1 MKFWSIPISYARHTF
16 DDFWRSNA
24 QINHQHKPLVDS
36 RGNKC
41 WLSINAGDCWGC
53 KLSMC
58 TCINYIYSYI
68 VLYIYFVI
76 IVTIVITIVIVLM
89 SLVLFLWFVCM
100 DWLKKRVC
108 ICKMKVF
115 VYMYIYI
122 HGIYLTHTYTS
133 IYIYIHDIYLTHT
146 YTFVCIYIYMHL
158 AKIVCVRCWKT
169 WGIIRASSTGSS
181 SILCPSLPLSSP
193 VFWSAKQ
200 MVQNKHFERS
210 GCKAVQI

>member
-1 MKFWSIPISYARHTF
+1 
-16 DDFWRSNA
+16 
-24 QINHQHKPLVDS
+24 
-36 RGNKC
+36 
-41 WLSINAGDCWGC
+41 
-53 KLSMC
+53 MC

-89 SLVLFLWFVCM
+89 SLVLFLWYVCM

-115 VYMYIYI
+115 VYVYIYI
-122 HGIYLTHTYTS
+122 HGIYLTHTYTYV
-133 IYIYIHDIYLTHT
+133 YIYIHDIYLTRT
-146 YTFVCIYIYMHL
+146 YTYVYIYMHHYLCNTSNIDTRILYTYEYFTYMHL
-158 AKIVCVRCWKT
+158 AKIVCVRCWKS

-200 MVQNKHFERS
+200 MGQNKHFERS